1 MHVLIVGCGQVGSY
15 LARLLVEKSHRVTV
29 IEAREAALEPLRRAA
44 PGAHCLLGNGTD
56 PGGLEAAGIRT
67 ADVVAA
73 VTGTDETNLVITG
86 LARFAFGVRRAVA
99 SVNNPHNAWMFT
111 PSMGVDVALNQAD
124 VMAQLI
130 VQALA

>member
-1 MHVLIVGCGQVGSY
+1 MDVLIVGGGQVGSY
-15 LARLLVEKSHRVTV
+15 LASLLVAGGHRVTV
-29 IEAREAALEPLRRAA
+29 IEARETALGLLRQAA
-44 PGAHCLLGNGTD
+44 PDARCVLGNGTD
-56 PGGLEAAGIRT
+56 PGELEAAGIRT

-86 LARFAFGVRRAVA
+86 LARFAFGVRKAVA
-99 SVNNPHNAWMFT
+99 RVNNPHNAWMFT
-111 PSMGVDVALNQAD
+111 PTMGVDVALNQAD